1 MENSFVKY
9 KLIVGCL
16 RILHSQKKTPPAQT
30 IHIYISNTPNNW
42 NNFSFFVCLKTG
54 KQIAKIEAFF
64 RCVWALWKP
73 FYFIFLLIILKLKKI
88 CQIFESGGWQVCV
101 EGVNVSNLCNAT
113 LSPHIHVV
121 TSNEKSWWVERWA
134 NERASDQASRM
145 NDPPSH
151 THTPLRVNKL
161 LFIFLSTFIMGLA
174 LPLSL
179 SILTLYL
186 SLVFFLVK

>member
-73 FYFIFLLIILKLKKI
+73 FYFIFLLIIRKLKKI

-151 THTPLRVNKL
+151 THTTASKQ
-161 LFIFLSTFIMGLA
+161 A
-174 LPLSL
+174 LIYFFEYIYYGPRSPSLSL
-179 SILTLYL
+179 YLNTL
-186 SLVFFLVK
+186 SFFSFFFG